1 MSSPR
6 QPLVALALLAALLL
20 FPAAEGETIIVD
32 VNGNGDHQEI
42 AEGLEAA
49 EDGDLVRIWAGTYE
63 EHNLTI
69 ENRIT
74 VRGNGT
80 STVVNASWEGH
91 GFIVEHDYV
100 EISHLQV
107 ESSANGSIPGGPW
120 YAYFSGVFVNDNEGA
135 HLYLENLTLEG
146 NYVGLVVDGRF
157 YIHVSNST
165 ITNST
170 NKGAYFQG
178 SWYLRIDNS
187 TFSNNDNNGLTC
199 YSCSHARIYYS
210 VFENNGAQGFNSE
223 YAFNQT
229 FYETDFEENTGIG
242 LYFHDGS
249 SNSVRNAQFANN
261 KGGVTL
267 TASSTQNEIKI
278 CQAYGNEDHGI
289 LFRSGS
295 TNNYVNSSTAWSNDY
310 SLVFEDSSHNNTI
323 NGGFYSGGGESILF
337 SGDPSTGIILYE
349 TNFGESL
356 SINSGSELLI
366 KKNLRVQVTDNGTS
380 NSWKIYDNQ
389 SDENREAYSGTHAM
403 WLGNPDKS
411 DGEYEDNWD
420 YSFYTRDEISLGSSP
435 KLSIATWYETET
447 TGEYDGGHVQVSTD
461 GGESWALL
469 TPAGGYPCSNVLAL
483 NDEGYCKQSNG
494 WQIQNFSLSD
504 YDNED
509 ILLQFRFAS
518 DGSVSNFEGWYIDD
532 VTVTNGEQTLF
543 SDNFES
549 GKAKWTIDR
558 FVAPQ
563 EGVDARV
570 TDRDG
575 VQYASPYF
583 GGSSPKSDDSGWLN
597 YPAGI
602 PVITQRYY
610 SNSTATDQNV
620 ELRLRYFDWHET
632 SVLNFSQGYTK
643 SFKVPDFRVYHSGDL
658 YYHIQSA
665 IENATAGDTVYVWNG
680 TYRENVII
688 DRGVTLLG
696 NGTVNTIIDGVGN
709 TTIRVTGKYATIAN
723 LSVKGATN
731 LSGTNRFGILV
742 NESGG
747 ALNATGLRLYD
758 NFHGIYFST
767 TKKWGSRVADS
778 IIESNINTGFGVNT
792 ATGLRIEN
800 CTINNNGGDGIN
812 LDTTSNMLIYG
823 NHIHNNTNHGIRW
836 NVGGTGNGVHHN
848 RIIDNGGDGIRTA
861 YVSAGSFTYNEIRN
875 HNTGFGGG
883 RGIYTGAR
891 NSEFFYNNITGN
903 GYGITIFGSCC
914 SGTYGTENQVSH
926 NYISENSYGIHIQP
940 WAGSYNHLLSNT
952 ISESDTGIYIS
963 SGSFHTIENS
973 TISGSSSYD
982 FYITTGE
989 HTVVNSTFSSIWIS
1003 TSADLRERELFS
1015 LRILEEDGD
1024 PFVDFEIAVEDGA
1037 GTAYASPHWGGSN
1050 DLTDSNGSI
1059 RQLQLLVQHWN
1070 GSATPDVFATKVKY
1084 AFGVRAKAQS
1094 QLLNQTTALDIH
1106 VPEYWRKGLVRN
1118 VDLDENYWSLETAI
1132 SEASS
1137 GDALQVWLGNYPEMV
1152 DIDKSLVITGNSTT
1166 DVLLKGTGDDY
1177 VIDIDADSVT
1187 IRNLTVLDG
1196 RGLYLDKLSNDVTLE
1211 WLVIHNSSI
1220 NGIYA
1225 FQNENLAFS
1234 NLTVTNSSEQ
1244 GIVFYKTTSS
1254 VVSDCAVSN
1263 SGASGIQVDS
1273 ADSVELHRI
1282 TLTGNG
1288 GSGIRLDTSDSIS
1301 IRDSIIR
1308 DNAQGS
1314 WEILSTNTDGLVLDN
1329 ISLFGREL
1337 IQLDDSE
1344 QAHLSNLTLE
1354 ITQFL
1359 GTAIK
1364 LVESDSNTLRDVLV
1378 STMAD
1383 SGSGIIL
1390 DDSSDNLLIN
1400 CTVNDVHYE
1409 AFYFRNSANDNTL
1422 LDSTA
1427 SGGQL
1432 ARLKLST
1439 ASGTVVRN
1447 STFSGA
1453 GDDSGI
1459 LLSSATGTTLDNI
1472 TTKDN
1477 GADSGHS
1484 GLDTSASDDLLVK
1497 NSHFSNNAGCGAYI
1511 FNSDNVVIYSNQFDS
1526 NAHGLVLWTVD
1537 NARASQNGFEIG
1549 DGNAIELRYGS
1560 NSWIDNNTI
1569 EQYGNDASQYFGI
1582 GVFFSSENRIHNNK
1596 VSDSEV
1602 TGIQLGA
1609 EAESNYVTEN
1619 ELTRIE
1625 NSALHIIYDNNY
1637 LARNTLSETESTGIT
1652 IEGDWNDIVNNVVTD
1667 GEASGIEVF
1676 GSNNQIAGNN
1686 ISGNSDIPFRVPGHW
1701 NTFYGNTVD
1710 AADEDA
1716 VLVSGSNNQFTGN
1729 QLTNGDIG
1737 FLVTSD
1743 WNQFNTN
1750 ILSFFNEACFD
1761 LSGDYITLQGNHC
1774 STAAEGARLTSV
1786 TGTLA
1791 WDNNWTGVETALYLS
1806 GSAGNQF
1813 TNESVSA
1820 ASQALILMVSSD
1832 NEFRGSSFAGEI
1844 HLTSNSTANY
1854 LNSSVLQGT
1863 INCDSTSQ
1871 LFIADDITIE
1881 ARNSDFDTP
1890 FEGVHLRL
1898 KADGQVIYVTSHFN
1912 GSDAT
1917 TGEDGRIEPQML
1929 VHTSYTGSSD
1939 PESTEFRLAYA
1950 YRLRQEA
1957 TVFNT
1962 TGPHLETV
1970 YIPDEWNYGLV
1981 QNLRTGEEYG
1991 LISDAVENANEG
2003 DELLVWP
2010 SLYEESI
2017 TVDKRVTITGLG
2029 PGVRVQGGPE
2039 AAFNLGN
2046 DGTVLQNLSI
2056 GNSSFGINVYGV
2068 DIQLT
2073 NLTIS
2078 DIEFVGIWTSS
2089 TSVVARL
2096 QMRDIQITNAS
2107 EGLWLDG
2114 HDFNLERVY
2123 VSQNRDASSLNQYGS
2138 GHRITYSSFSDSAT
2152 IYNGDLIELENVVFA
2167 MLGLSNQTNALL
2179 ENVTSDYLSI
2189 EGGHDNLLRQSNIA
2203 NGIELRDNSIGN
2215 RALDTSFSNVICLE
2229 GSTLAIEYRAVIE
2242 LRTVQGAGSW
2252 LEIQVTEDI
2261 IGLQKQVVYSTSF
2274 FGGGDAAS
2282 DEDGRLP
2289 ELLIAGTIYNGSS
2302 TPVVAWNE
2310 VKVYFTGLQEFSFNI
2325 TEDSTI
2331 VLWLNLPP
2339 ASEIESVV
2347 PSPAIQGDLR
2357 SPVDA
2362 GTLAWWPL
2370 DEGSGTSVIDA
2381 SGNGNN
2387 LTLGPTQSWV
2397 PGLAGSAVLFDGQ
2410 FIYLAGPIIKP
2421 TEMTI
2426 ELWFNTTD
2434 SGIGT
2439 LISDYYSGD
2448 SNRNHH
2454 LYLVN
2459 GEPRFEQT
2467 QGGVPLS
2474 LAAGLQ
2480 FNDGLW
2486 HHVAVVR
2493 SADEVS
2499 LWVDGELFDSTPS
2512 SGADTSESN
2521 TWLGMSPDG
2530 SSAYAGL
2537 LDNIRVSGVAR
2548 HPEDFMIG
2556 GGTIILSG
2564 TGSDPDG
2571 TIANWTWLSSQDG
2584 VLGYGAQLEF
2594 AVNSL
2599 SLGSHS
2605 VTLQIVDDNGS
2616 AVQSSVSLVVMRR
2629 PGALIIDPPSLVH
2642 DGDIITLQGEA
2653 TGEMLITSWEWWSD
2667 KAGLLGNSPTIQVS
2681 TLANGT
2687 HNVTLRMQASNSLW
2701 SENTTVAIYVNG
2713 RPRLSE
2719 PALTA
2724 QLLVRGGTVSFSA
2737 TGIDDTDPGGQLV
2750 FEAAYRHLGTAS
2762 WESAYLS
2769 APDWD
2774 SVRASFSFAPD
2785 FNASL
2790 GHYEFR
2796 LEAQDSHG
2804 GSSGWLLL
2812 PLQAEVINI
2821 PPQVSTTL
2829 VPDAVV
2835 SADGAMLE
2843 FSATFSDTD
2852 GTVQQLQWVSS
2863 LDGLLSTNASF
2874 SMSPGILTAGNHTIT
2889 LRVQDNDGTWSETL
2903 FTVEVQPVT
2912 VPDEEFFGIARDN
2925 LLLVAAALLLGT
2937 LFVGGGLLL
2946 RSREPATIAAV
2957 ADDAEEEQPQRLVET
2972 WLPPEG
2978 LEGYEQLV
2986 AEYMARRREAYLAA
3000 PSNEQELDYLHNNRE
3015 RFAISSY
3022 FEVPVDPAHLIS
3034 DWALPENLRGNVHLD
3049 AVRSEI
3055 VERVLDG
3062 PPDRNYVIIGEPG
3075 VGKTVLLFELF
3086 DRLMNRIP
3094 VGRISTTTLGK
3105 AHEKFGVRLF
3115 YDDIHENTEL
3125 VQALTDRQISGV
3137 ILSAREADWAS
3148 LPAEFQA
3155 QFDRLT
3161 VPLFPENEM
3170 KLLSRKMLGFSGLG
3184 YDEEAI
3190 SALVQYAE
3198 GSPIYV
3204 WSMIREML
3212 HRGLRALTASYI
3224 QENAIRGMNNY
3235 VSLLLQRLLK
3245 DGEEYRPGGLHAL
3258 TSLVFLAETME
3269 ERFCHDLF
3277 YDAAVERLS
3286 AHAQEQLNDPMDQG
3300 TFNRALAYLPGDGN
3314 VIQFPH
3320 DTWVDVILGHGDL
3333 NPFRTELRAIFRQF
3347 VDSGLFEEVKC
3358 EVVPGVWETTAKRY
3372 HRSPSRQK
3380 GSFLALANTL
3390 LHNFQI
3396 SELKELG
3403 VDIELI
3409 REVASTYSHLPAA
3422 ASLVSR
3428 IQAAEPQ
3435 QVTRIINIQ
3444 DTVSPAGGGH
3454 PPYRIEE
3461 LYLIY
3466 NDGRLITGQSLKET
3480 AIDQDIMGSMLTAI
3494 NDFVQDSFKAAG
3506 ELGSIDYGDNRIM
3519 IERGEQTVLAVVIY
3533 GEETRELRSQVANG
3547 LRQVESRFSS
3557 ELAGWNGDVDL
3568 LSGTREILQP
3578 LLDGTREVSREMI
3591 DEYLALQKV
3600 GLRAS
3605 WDHVAGHVR
3614 VQVEVCNYDSQP
3626 FSEAH
3631 LKLERTASLLEL
3643 VATQPE
3649 TEQTG
3654 SGVRLGEVE
3663 PHGSHKLVLW
3673 FEPRGAGSASLALR
3687 LDYRDS
3693 EGRNAGVTTTLFAG
3707 TEVFREDDLPDG
3719 KVLQKLLKG
3728 GIQRPPVSPPE
3739 PAEAAAAAP
3748 AEPVEVTQA
3757 EQVPVAEAEIVVETE
3772 VVTEMEPEPKPP
3784 AEAEAEDEPEPETEP
3799 EPEPVDFGESG
3810 MDDLLGKLAELGP
3823 EAPPESGGELPDDEY
3838 KKAGEDLSVVKP
3850 ESKKKQQKPAEDD
3863 DGELG
3868 DIFAKLKELDD

>member
-6 QPLVALALLAALLL
+6 LPLVALALLAALLL
-20 FPAAEGETIIVD
+20 FPAAEGETIIID
-32 VNGNGDHQEI
+32 VNGNGDYTTIED
-42 AEGLEAA
+42 GLEAA
-49 EDGDLVRIWAGTYE
+49 EDGDLVRIWDGTYVE
-63 EHNLTI
+63 YNLTI
-69 ENRIT
+69 EDQIT

-91 GFIVEHDYV
+91 GFIVERDYV
-100 EISHLQV
+100 EISHLKV
-107 ESSANGSIPGGPW
+107 ESSANGSIPEGPW
-120 YAYFSGVFVNDNEGA
+120 YAYFSGVFVNDNPAA
-135 HLYLENLTLEG
+135 HLYLESLTLEG
-146 NYVGLVVDGRF
+146 NYVGLAVDGEF

-170 NKGAYFQG
+170 HRGAHFQG

-199 YSCSHARIYYS
+199 YTCNHARIYYS

-223 YAFNQT
+223 YPFNQT

-242 LYFHDGS
+242 LYFHAGS

-261 KGGVTL
+261 GGGITL
-267 TASSTQNEIKI
+267 TDSSTQNEIGA
-278 CQAYGNEDHGI
+278 CQAYNNEDHGYR
-289 LFRSGS
+289 FRSES
-295 TNNYVNSSTAWSNDY
+295 TSNYLNNSGGWSNEY
-310 SLVFEDSSHNNTI
+310 SLAFEDSSHNNTI
-323 NGGFYSGGGESILF
+323 NGGFYSGDEESILF

-366 KKNLRVQVTDNGTS
+366 KKNLRVKVTDNGTS
-380 NSWKIYDNQ
+380 DSWKIYDNQ

-403 WLGNPDKS
+403 WLGNPDKN

-420 YSFYTRDEISLGSSP
+420 FSFVTKDEISLGSSP
-435 KLSIATWYETET
+435 KLSIATWYETENT
-447 TGEYDGGHVQVSTD
+447 YDGGHVQISTD

-469 TPAGGYPCSNVLAL
+469 TPAGGYPCSNVVAL
-483 NDEGYCKQSNG
+483 ENEGYCNQSNG
-494 WQIQNFSLSD
+494 WKIQNFSLSD

-509 ILLQFRFAS
+509 IQLRFRFAS
-518 DGSVSNFEGWYIDD
+518 DASQDNYEGWYIDD
-532 VTVTNGEQTLF
+532 VKVTNGAQTLF
-543 SDNFES
+543 EDDFEN
-549 GKAKWTIDR
+549 GKAKWAIDR
-558 FVAPQ
+558 FVMPLSGA
-563 EGVDARV
+563 DARV
-570 TDRDG
+570 IDRNG
-575 VQYASPYF
+575 LQYASTYF
-583 GGSSPKSDDSGWLN
+583 GGSDPLSNSLGWLN
-597 YPAGI
+597 NQEGI
-602 PVITQRYY
+602 KVITQRYFGD
-610 SNSTATDQNV
+610 STPVAQDV
-620 ELRLRYFDWHET
+620 ELRLRYFDWHVT
-632 SVLNFSQGYTK
+632 SVLNFSQNYTK
-643 SFKVPDFRVYHSGDL
+643 SFKVPDFRVYHSGNL

-680 TYRENVII
+680 TYHENVII

-709 TTIRVTGKYATIAN
+709 TAIRVTGKYATIAN

-778 IIESNINTGFGVNT
+778 IIESNTNTGFGVNT

-800 CTINNNGGDGIN
+800 CTINNNGNDGIN
-812 LDTTSNMLIYG
+812 LDTTSNVLIYG
-823 NHIHNNTNHGIRW
+823 NHIHNNSGHGIRW

-848 RIIDNGGDGIRTA
+848 RIIDNSGDGIRTA

-891 NSEFFYNNITGN
+891 NSEFLHNNITGN
-903 GYGITIFGSCC
+903 DYGITIFGSCC

-940 WAGSYNHLLSNT
+940 WAGSNNHLLSNT

-1037 GTAYASPHWGGSN
+1037 GTAYASPHWGGSD
-1050 DLTDSNGSI
+1050 DLTDSSGSI
-1059 RQLQLLVQHWN
+1059 RQQLLLVQHWN

-1118 VDLDENYWSLETAI
+1118 VDSDENYWSLETAI

-1137 GDALQVWLGNYPEMV
+1137 GDALQIWPGFYPEMV
-1152 DIDKSLVITGNSTT
+1152 NIEKPLVITGNSTT

-1225 FQNENLAFS
+1225 FQNDNLAFS

-1263 SGASGIQVDS
+1263 SGGSGITVED
-1273 ADSVELHRI
+1273 AYSVELHRI

-1288 GSGIRLDTSDSIS
+1288 GSGIRLDKSDSIS
-1301 IRDSIIR
+1301 VRDSWIF
-1308 DNAQGS
+1308 DNRRNPGW
-1314 WEILSTNTDGLVLDN
+1314 WEVWSTNTDGLVMDN
-1329 ISLFGREL
+1329 VTISGMGLVL
-1337 IQLDDSE
+1337 LVDNE

-1354 ITQFL
+1354 ITL
-1359 GTAIK
+1359 DSGYGIYLEK
-1364 LVESDSNTLRDVLV
+1364 SDSNTLRDILV
-1378 STMAD
+1378 SAD
-1383 SGSGIIL
+1383 GVLASGIVL
-1390 DDSSDNLLIN
+1390 EDSDDNLLIN
-1400 CTVNDVHYE
+1400 CTVSD
-1409 AFYFRNSANDNTL
+1409 AFYDAFHLRNSANDNTI
-1422 LDSTA
+1422 LDSVA
-1427 SGGQL
+1427 SGGYY
-1432 ARLKLST
+1432 ARFAVWV

-1453 GDDSGI
+1453 GSESGI
-1459 LLSSATGTTLDNI
+1459 SLISAPGTTLDNV
-1472 TTKDN
+1472 TSKDN
-1477 GADSGHS
+1477 GVATDHD
-1484 GLDTSASDDLLVK
+1484 GLSVSSSNGLLVK
-1497 NSHFSNNAGCGAYI
+1497 NSYFSNNAGRGAYI

-1537 NARASQNGFEIG
+1537 NARASYNSFEIG

-1569 EQYGNDASQYFGI
+1569 EQYGNDASQNFGI
-1582 GVFFSSENRIHNNK
+1582 GVYFSDWNRIHNNT

-1602 TGIQLGA
+1602 TGILLGDDA
-1609 EAESNYVTEN
+1609 EFNYVTEN

-1625 NSALHIIYDNNY
+1625 NSALHIIHDNNY

-1652 IEGDWNDIVNNVVTD
+1652 IEGDWNDIVDNVVTD

-1701 NTFYGNTVD
+1701 NTFHGNTVD

-1774 STAAEGARLTSV
+1774 SAAAEGARLASV

-1791 WDNNWTGVETALYLS
+1791 WDNNWAGVETGLYLS

-1832 NEFRGSSFAGEI
+1832 NEFSGSSLAGEI

-1854 LNSSVLQGT
+1854 LNSSALQGT

-1881 ARNSDFDTP
+1881 ARNADFDTP
-1890 FEGVHLRL
+1890 FESVHLRL
-1898 KADGQVIYVTSHFN
+1898 TADGVTIYATPHFG

-1917 TGEDGRIEPQML
+1917 TGSDGRIALQMQ
-1929 VHTSYTGSSD
+1929 VHTSYDGSSS
-1939 PESTEFRLAYA
+1939 PETTEFALAYA
-1950 YRLRQEA
+1950 FRLREA
-1957 TVFNT
+1957 ATEFNT
-1962 TGPHLETV
+1962 TGPHQETV
-1970 YIPDEWNYGLV
+1970 HIPDEWNYGLV
-1981 QNLRTGEEYG
+1981 QNLRTLNEYG
-1991 LISDAVENANEG
+1991 LISDAVADAVEG

-2017 TVDKRVTITGLG
+2017 TVDKRLTITGLG
-2029 PGVRVQGGPE
+2029 PGVVVEGGPDT
-2039 AAFNLGN
+2039 AFNMVA
-2046 DGTVLQNLSI
+2046 TSSVLQGLTV
-2056 GNSSFGINVYGV
+2056 GNSSTGIRVKADY
-2068 DIQLT
+2068 ILLA
-2073 NLTIS
+2073 NLTVS
-2078 DIEFVGIWTSS
+2078 DISGNAVWVPDSGVSG
-2089 TSVVARL
+2089 L
-2096 QMRDIQITNAS
+2096 QLRDITIRNAS
-2107 EGLWLDG
+2107 FGL
-2114 HDFNLERVY
+2114 
-2123 VSQNRDASSLNQYGS
+2123 S
-2138 GHRITYSSFSDSAT
+2138 GHTDSHGFDLRRVHISQSSEMAIELGGSDHTISESSFS
-2152 IYNGDLIELENVVFA
+2152 NGVYINDGSQLELRNTAFG
-2167 MLGLSNQTNALL
+2167 MLQLNNQTNGLL
-2179 ENVTSDYLSI
+2179 SNITADYLNI
-2189 EGGHDNLLRQSNIA
+2189 FGGGDNLLRQSTVGNH
-2203 NGIELRDNSIGN
+2203 IELKDGSTGN
-2215 RALDTSFSNVICLE
+2215 RALDTTFSNVVCE
-2229 GSTLAIEYRAVIE
+2229 TGSTLAIEYRVVVE
-2242 LRTVQGAGSW
+2242 LRTVEGPGNW
-2252 LEIQVTEDI
+2252 LDVELRE
-2261 IGLQKQVVYSTSF
+2261 GGRRVYATPA
-2274 FGGGDAAS
+2274 FGGSDALS
-2282 DEDGRLP
+2282 DSTGRLP
-2289 ELLIAGTIYNGSS
+2289 EQLVAGLLYNGSA
-2302 TPVVAWNE
+2302 TPESVLVAVSVQFN
-2310 VKVYFTGLQEFSFNI
+2310 GLQESSFGLAG
-2325 TEDSTI
+2325 DSTQR
-2331 VLWLNLPP
+2331 VWLNLPP
-2339 ASEIESVV
+2339 GALIDSVS
-2347 PSPAIQGDLR
+2347 PSPAIQGDMR
-2357 SPVDA
+2357 EPVDA
-2362 GTLAWWPL
+2362 ATKVWWPL
-2370 DEGSGTSVIDA
+2370 DEGSGTSSADG

-2387 LTLGPTQSWV
+2387 LTLQPTQSWA
-2397 PGLAGSAVLFDGQ
+2397 PGYDGSAVRFDGQ
-2410 FIYLAGPIIKP
+2410 FIYLEGPLLKLG
-2421 TEMTI
+2421 TTTI

-2434 SGIGT
+2434 TGIGT
-2439 LISDYYSGD
+2439 LLSDYYSGD
-2448 SNRNHH
+2448 SSWNHH

-2459 GEPRFEQT
+2459 GEPHFEQT
-2467 QGGVPLS
+2467 QGGMPLT
-2474 LAAGLQ
+2474 LAATAQ
-2480 FNDGLW
+2480 FNDGGW

-2493 SADEVS
+2493 SADMVS
-2499 LWVDGELFDSTPS
+2499 LWVDGVMLDSRPS
-2512 SGADTSESN
+2512 GAADTSQRD

-2530 SSAYAGL
+2530 SSAYEGL
-2537 LDNIRVSGVAR
+2537 IDSVRISNGAR
-2548 HPEDFMIG
+2548 HPADFLIG
-2556 GGTIILSG
+2556 GGIVIFSG
-2564 TGSDPDG
+2564 QASDPDG
-2571 TIANWTWLSSQDG
+2571 TVTNWTWISSQDG
-2584 VLGYGAQLEF
+2584 ILGYGPELVVGVE
-2594 AVNSL
+2594 SL
-2599 SLGSHS
+2599 TQISHS
-2605 VTLQIVDDNGS
+2605 ITLQVIDSNGS
-2616 AVQSSVSLVVMRR
+2616 AAQSGTSLVVMRR
-2629 PGALIIDPPSLVH
+2629 PGAVIIDPPALVH
-2642 DGDIITLQGEA
+2642 EGDVVTLAGEA
-2653 TGEMLITSWEWWSD
+2653 TGGTLITAWEWWSD
-2667 KAGLLGNSPTIQVS
+2667 VAGLLGSDPTITVS

-2687 HNVTLRMQASNSLW
+2687 HNVTLRMLASNNLW
-2701 SENTTVAIYVNG
+2701 SEDATVAIYVNG

-2719 PALTA
+2719 PALTT

-2737 TGIDDTDPGGQLV
+2737 TGIDDTDPGGQLA
-2750 FEAAYRHLGTAS
+2750 FEAAYRRLGTAS

-2769 APDWD
+2769 DLGPG
-2774 SVRASFSFAPD
+2774 SFSFAPD

-2804 GSSGWLLL
+2804 GRSGWLLV
-2812 PLQAEVINI
+2812 PLQAEVTNI

-2843 FSATFSDTD
+2843 FSAVFSDID
-2852 GTVQQLQWVSS
+2852 GSVQQLQWVSS
-2863 LDGLLSTNASF
+2863 LDGLLSTNATF
-2874 SMSPGILTAGNHTIT
+2874 SMSPGSFSAGNHTIT
-2889 LRVQDNDGTWSETL
+2889 LRVQDNDGTWSETS
-2903 FTVEVQPVT
+2903 FTVEVQPIVA
-2912 VPDEEFFGIARDN
+2912 PDGEFFGITSDRN
-2925 LLLVAAALLLGT
+2925 LLIVVAALLLGT
-2937 LFVGGGLLL
+2937 LLVGGGLLL
-2946 RSREPATIAAV
+2946 RSRETPVIAA
-2957 ADDAEEEQPQRLVET
+2957 ATEEEEEQEPQRLVET

-3115 YDDIHENTEL
+3115 YDDIQENAEL

-3190 SALVQYAE
+3190 SALVKYAE

-3286 AHAQEQLNDPMDQG
+3286 THAQEQLNDPMDQG
-3300 TFNRALAYLPGDGN
+3300 TFNRALAYLPDDGN
-3314 VIQFPH
+3314 VIKFPH

-3333 NPFRTELRAIFRQF
+3333 NPFRTELRAIFRLF
-3347 VDSGLFEEVKC
+3347 VDSGLFEEVKR

-3380 GSFLALANTL
+3380 GSFLALADTL
-3390 LHNFQI
+3390 LHNFQV

-3454 PPYRIEE
+3454 PPYRIEDI
-3461 LYLIY
+3461 YLIY

-3480 AIDQDIMGSMLTAI
+3480 IIDQDIMGSMLTAI
-3494 NDFVQDSFKAAG
+3494 NDFVQDSFKAGG

-3519 IERGEQTVLAVVIY
+3519 IERGEQVVLAVVIY

-3568 LSGTREILQP
+3568 LSGTHEILQP

-3600 GLRAS
+3600 GLRAN
-3605 WDHVAGHVR
+3605 WGHVAGHVR
-3614 VQVEVCNYDSQP
+3614 VQVEVCNYDSQQ

-3654 SGVRLGEVE
+3654 SGVRLGEVD
-3663 PHGSHKLVLW
+3663 PHSSHKLVLW

-3719 KVLQKLLKG
+3719 KALKKLLKG
-3728 GIQRPPVSPPE
+3728 GSQRLPASLPE

-3748 AEPVEVTQA
+3748 AETIEVTQA

-3772 VVTEMEPEPKPP
+3772 VVTEMEPELKPP
-3784 AEAEAEDEPEPETEP
+3784 AEAEDEPEPETKP

-3823 EAPPESGGELPDDEY
+3823 EAPPESGGESPDDKY
-3838 KKAGEDLSVVKP
+3838 KKAGEDLDVVKP
-3850 ESKKKQQKPAEDD
+3850 ASKKKQQKPADDD
-3863 DGELG
+3863 DGELD

>member
-1 MSSPR
+1 M
-6 QPLVALALLAALLL
+6 
-20 FPAAEGETIIVD
+20 
-32 VNGNGDHQEI
+32 
-42 AEGLEAA
+42 
-49 EDGDLVRIWAGTYE
+49 
-63 EHNLTI
+63 
-69 ENRIT
+69 
-74 VRGNGT
+74 
-80 STVVNASWEGH
+80 
-91 GFIVEHDYV
+91 
-100 EISHLQV
+100 
-107 ESSANGSIPGGPW
+107 
-120 YAYFSGVFVNDNEGA
+120 
-135 HLYLENLTLEG
+135 
-146 NYVGLVVDGRF
+146 
-157 YIHVSNST
+157 
-165 ITNST
+165 
-170 NKGAYFQG
+170 
-178 SWYLRIDNS
+178 
-187 TFSNNDNNGLTC
+187 
-199 YSCSHARIYYS
+199 
-210 VFENNGAQGFNSE
+210 
-223 YAFNQT
+223 
-229 FYETDFEENTGIG
+229 
-242 LYFHDGS
+242 
-249 SNSVRNAQFANN
+249 
-261 KGGVTL
+261 
-267 TASSTQNEIKI
+267 
-278 CQAYGNEDHGI
+278 
-289 LFRSGS
+289 
-295 TNNYVNSSTAWSNDY
+295 
-310 SLVFEDSSHNNTI
+310 
-323 NGGFYSGGGESILF
+323 
-337 SGDPSTGIILYE
+337 
-349 TNFGESL
+349 
-356 SINSGSELLI
+356 
-366 KKNLRVQVTDNGTS
+366 RVKVTDNGTS
-380 NSWKIYDNQ
+380 DSWKIYDNQ

-403 WLGNPDKS
+403 WLGNPDKN

-420 YSFYTRDEISLGSSP
+420 FSFVTKDAISLGSSP
-435 KLSIATWYETET
+435 KLSIATWYKTENT
-447 TGEYDGGHVQVSTD
+447 YDGGHVQISTD

-469 TPAGGYPCSNVLAL
+469 TPAGGYPCSNVVAL
-483 NDEGYCKQSNG
+483 EDEGYCNQSNG
-494 WQIQNFSLSD
+494 WKIQNFSLSD

-509 ILLQFRFAS
+509 IQLRFRFAS
-518 DGSVSNFEGWYIDD
+518 DASQSNYEGWYIDD

-549 GKAKWTIDR
+549 GKVKWMIDR

-597 YPAGI
+597 YQGAIPVPGI
-602 PVITQRYY
+602 LVITQRYY
-610 SNSTATDQNV
+610 SNSTATDQDV
-620 ELRLRYFDWHET
+620 ELRLRYVDWHET
-632 SVLNFSQGYTK
+632 LVLNFSQGYTK
-643 SFKVPDFRVYHSGDL
+643 NFKVPDFRVYHSGDL
-658 YYHIQSA
+658 YYNIQSA
-665 IENATAGDTVYVWNG
+665 IGNATAGDTVYAWNG
-680 TYRENVII
+680 TFHENLII
-688 DRGVTLLG
+688 DRGVMLLG
-696 NGTVNTIIDGVGN
+696 NGTANTIIDGVGN
-709 TTIRVTGKYATIAN
+709 TAIRVTGKYATIAN

-778 IIESNINTGFGVNT
+778 IIESNTNAGFGVNT

-812 LDTTSNMLIYG
+812 LDTTSNILIYG

-875 HNTGFGGG
+875 HNTGFGGN

-891 NSEFFYNNITGN
+891 NSEFLHNNITGN

-914 SGTYGTENQVSH
+914 SGTHGTENQVSH
-926 NYISENSYGIHIQP
+926 NYISENSYGIEIWS
-940 WAGSYNHLLSNT
+940 WAGSNNQLLSNT
-952 ISESDTGIYIS
+952 ISESGRGITLG

-973 TISGSSSYD
+973 TISGSSEYD

-1024 PFVDFEIAVEDGA
+1024 LFVDFEIAVEDGA
-1037 GTAYASPHWGGSN
+1037 GTAYASPHWGGSDN
-1050 DLTDSNGSI
+1050 LTDSSGSI
-1059 RQLQLLVQHWN
+1059 RQLLLLVQHWN

-1094 QLLNQTTALDIH
+1094 HLLNQTTALDIH

-1118 VDLDENYWSLETAI
+1118 ANSGEDYWSLATAI
-1132 SEASS
+1132 SDADP
-1137 GDALQVWLGNYPEMV
+1137 GDTLRVWQGTYPEIV
-1152 DIDKSLVITGNSTT
+1152 SIEKSLVVTGNSTT
-1166 DVLLKGTGDDY
+1166 GVLLKAIGDAY
-1177 VIDIDADSVT
+1177 AIDIDADSVT

-1225 FQNENLAFS
+1225 FQNDNLAFS

-1263 SGASGIQVDS
+1263 SGGSGITVDS

-1288 GSGIRLDTSDSIS
+1288 GSGIRFDTSDSIS
-1301 IRDSIIR
+1301 VRDSIIR

-1337 IQLDDSE
+1337 IQLDDNE
-1344 QAHLSNLTLE
+1344 RAHLSNLTLE

-1359 GTAIK
+1359 GMAIK

-1400 CTVNDVHYE
+1400 CTVNDVQYE

-1459 LLSSATGTTLDNI
+1459 QLSSATGTTLDNI

-1497 NSHFSNNAGCGAYI
+1497 NSHFSNNAGRGAYI

-1526 NAHGLVLWTVD
+1526 NANGLVLWTVD
-1537 NARASQNGFEIG
+1537 NVRASHNSFEIG

-1582 GVFFSSENRIHNNK
+1582 GVFFSSGNRIHNNT

-1602 TGIQLGA
+1602 TGILLGA
-1609 EAESNYVTEN
+1609 ESESNYVTEN

-1625 NSALHIIYDNNY
+1625 NSALHIIHDNNY

-1652 IEGDWNDIVNNVVTD
+1652 IEGDWNDIVDNVVTD

-1774 STAAEGARLTSV
+1774 SAAAEGARLASV

-1791 WDNNWTGVETALYLS
+1791 WDNNWIGVETALYLS

-1832 NEFRGSSFAGEI
+1832 NEFSGSSLAGEI

-1854 LNSSVLQGT
+1854 LNSSALQGT

-1962 TGPHLETV
+1962 TESHLETIH
-1970 YIPDEWNYGLV
+1970 IPDEWNYGLV

-2114 HDFNLERVY
+2114 HDFNLERVF
-2123 VSQNRDASSLNQYGS
+2123 VSQNRHASSLNQYGS
-2138 GHRITYSSFSDSAT
+2138 GHQITYSSFSDSAT

-2203 NGIELRDNSIGN
+2203 NHISLWGSSIGN
-2215 RALDTSFSNVICLE
+2215 RALGTSFSSIICEE
-2229 GSTLAIEYRAVIE
+2229 GSTLLIEHRTVIE
-2242 LRTVQGAGSW
+2242 LRTVEGAGSW
-2252 LEIQVTEDI
+2252 LEIQVTEDS
-2261 IGLQKQVVYSTSF
+2261 IGLQNQIVYSTSF

-2282 DEDGRLP
+2282 DEDGQLP

-2302 TPVVAWNE
+2302 VPVPAVTD
-2310 VKVYFTGLQEFSFNI
+2310 VKVQFNGIQEFSFNL
-2325 TEDSTI
+2325 TVDSTKRI
-2331 VLWLNLPP
+2331 WLNLPP
-2339 ASEIESVV
+2339 VPEIESVE

-2357 SPVDA
+2357 SPVDS
-2362 GTLAWWPL
+2362 GTIAWWPL
-2370 DEGSGTSVIDA
+2370 DEGSGTHVIDA

-2387 LTLGPTQSWV
+2387 LTLGPTPSWV
-2397 PGLAGSAVLFDGQ
+2397 PGQSGSAVHFDGLDRH
-2410 FIYLAGPIIKP
+2410 LAGPLIKP

-2426 ELWFNTTD
+2426 ELWFNTID

-2454 LYLVN
+2454 FYLLN

-2474 LAAGLQ
+2474 LAAGFQ

-2499 LWVDGELFDSTPS
+2499 LWVDGELLDSTPS

-2521 TWLGMSPDG
+2521 TWLGMSPDQ
-2530 SSAYAGL
+2530 SNPYAGL
-2537 LDNIRVSGVAR
+2537 LDNIRVSNFAR
-2548 HPEDFMIG
+2548 HPEDFLIG
-2556 GGTIILSG
+2556 GGTVKFSG
-2564 TGSDPDG
+2564 IGNDPDG
-2571 TIANWTWLSSQDG
+2571 LISNWTWISSEDG
-2584 VLGYGAQLEF
+2584 ILGYDEFLEF
-2594 AVNSL
+2594 AVDSL

-2605 VTLQIVDDNGS
+2605 ITLQVVDNNGS
-2616 AVQSSVSLVVMRR
+2616 ATQSSTGLSVKRR
-2629 PGALIIDPPSLVH
+2629 PGAVIVNPPSLVH
-2642 DGDIITLQGEA
+2642 EGDIVTLQGEA
-2653 TGEMLITSWEWWSD
+2653 TGGIPISSWEWWSD
-2667 KAGLLGNSPTIQVS
+2667 KAGLLGSDETIQIS
-2681 TLANGT
+2681 TLTNGT
-2687 HNVTLRMQASNSLW
+2687 YNITLRLQASSGLW

-2713 RPRLSE
+2713 RPRLSD
-2719 PALTA
+2719 PSITAL
-2724 QLLVRGGTVSFSA
+2724 LMVRGGVISFGA
-2737 TGIDDTDPGGQLV
+2737 AGMDDADAGAELV
-2750 FEAAYRHLGTAS
+2750 FSAAYRRVGTSS
-2762 WESAYLS
+2762 WESAYISPS
-2769 APDWD
+2769 AWD
-2774 SVRASFSFAPD
+2774 AGRVEFSFSPD
-2785 FNASL
+2785 FDASL
-2790 GHYEFR
+2790 GSYLFQ
-2796 LEAQDSHG
+2796 LQAQDSHG
-2804 GSSGWLLL
+2804 GLSGWLVL
-2812 PLQAEVINI
+2812 PLPVEVTNI

-2829 VPDAVV
+2829 VPDSVV
-2835 SADGAMLE
+2835 SADGPMLE
-2843 FSATFSDTD
+2843 FSAVFSDTD
-2852 GTVQQLQWVSS
+2852 GSVEQLQWVSS
-2863 LDGLLSTNASF
+2863 LDGVLSTNASF
-2874 SMSPGILTAGNHTIT
+2874 SMSPESFTAGNHTIT
-2889 LRVQDNDGTWSETL
+2889 LRVQDNDGTWSETS

-2912 VPDEEFFGIARDN
+2912 MPDEEFFGIDRRN
-2925 LLLVAAALLLGT
+2925 LLIVAAALLLGT
-2937 LFVGGGLLL
+2937 LLLGGGLLL
-2946 RSREPATIAAV
+2946 RSREPAVIATV
-2957 ADDAEEEQPQRLVET
+2957 ADDAEEEQPQRLVES

-3000 PSNEQELDYLHNNRE
+3000 PNNEKELDYLHNNRE

-3022 FEVPVDPAHLIS
+3022 FEVPVDPAHVIS
-3034 DWALPENLRGNVHLD
+3034 DWALPENLRGNVHVD

-3055 VERVLDG
+3055 IERVLTG

-3086 DRLMNRIP
+3086 DRLMDRIP

-3115 YDDIHENTEL
+3115 YDDIQENTEL

-3161 VPLFPENEM
+3161 VPLFSGSEM

-3184 YDEEAI
+3184 YDAAAI
-3190 SALVQYAE
+3190 ESLVQFAE

-3212 HRGLRALTASYI
+3212 HRGLRALTADYI

-3245 DGEEYRPGGLHAL
+3245 EGEEYRPGGLHAL

-3300 TFNRALAYLPGDGN
+3300 TFNRALAYLPGDGS
-3314 VIQFPH
+3314 VIKFPH

-3347 VDSGLFEEVKC
+3347 VDSGLFEKVKR
-3358 EVVPGVWETTAKRY
+3358 EVVPGVWETTASRY

-3380 GSFLALANTL
+3380 GSFLALADTL
-3390 LHNFQI
+3390 LHNFQV

-3444 DTVSPAGGGH
+3444 DSVSPASGGH

-3494 NDFVQDSFKAAG
+3494 NDFVQDSFHAAG
-3506 ELGSIDYGDNRIM
+3506 ELGSINYGDNRIM
-3519 IERGEQTVLAVVIY
+3519 IERGEQAVLAVVIY
-3533 GEETRELRSQVANG
+3533 GEETRELRSQVANT
-3547 LRQVESRFSS
+3547 LLQIEERFSR
-3557 ELAGWNGDVDL
+3557 ELAGWDGDVEL
-3568 LSGTREILQP
+3568 LSGTREILTP
-3578 LLDGTREVSREMI
+3578 LLDATRKVSREMI

-3605 WDHVAGHVR
+3605 WEHVAGHVR
-3614 VQVEVCNYDSQP
+3614 VQMEVCNYDSQP
-3626 FSEAH
+3626 LTEAH

-3654 SGVRLGEVE
+3654 SGVRLGEIE
-3663 PHGSHKLVLW
+3663 PHDSRELVFW

-3707 TEVFREDDLPDG
+3707 AEVFRKDDLPDG
-3719 KVLQKLLKG
+3719 KALQKLLKG
-3728 GIQRPPVSPPE
+3728 GKSARPP
-3739 PAEAAAAAP
+3739 AAAAP
-3748 AEPVEVTQA
+3748 AETVEVA
-3757 EQVPVAEAEIVVETE
+3757 AEEQVPVAEAEIVVETE
-3772 VVTEMEPEPKPP
+3772 VIVEPGPEPEPP
-3784 AEAEAEDEPEPETEP
+3784 AEAVAEPEPEDEKELEP
-3799 EPEPVDFGESG
+3799 EPELLDLGESG
-3810 MDDLLGKLAELGP
+3810 MDDLLGKLSELGP
-3823 EAPPESGGELPDDEY
+3823 EAQPESGDKSSDDEY
-3838 KKAGEDLSVVKP
+3838 KKAGEESDVVNP
-3850 ESKKKQQKPAEDD
+3850 ASKKKKQKPGNDND